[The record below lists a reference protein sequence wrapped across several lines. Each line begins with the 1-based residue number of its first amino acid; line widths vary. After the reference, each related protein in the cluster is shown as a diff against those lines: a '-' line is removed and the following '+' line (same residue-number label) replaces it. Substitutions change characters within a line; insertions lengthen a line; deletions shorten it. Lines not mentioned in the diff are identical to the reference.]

1 MPREEFARR
10 IDALWRA
17 FPEAPCAIV
26 YGSPRHHAELAY
38 LTNLV
43 PKLEAA
49 VALLTRNT
57 EPKLFLGGGPNMV
70 GAAKPL
76 TWVSDL
82 APLRSGQAVGQAA
95 VAGTSAEKVIVI

>member
-1 MPREEFARR
+1 MPKDEFTRR

-26 YGSPRHHAELAY
+26 YGNPAHHAELAY

-49 VALLTRNT
+49 IALLARDG
-57 EPKLFLGGGPNMV
+57 EHEIYLGGGPNRLGSPKPRPSVGEITARVGGGRTRV
-70 GAAKPL
+70 GAATRL
-76 TWVSDL
+76 T
-82 APLRSGQAVGQAA
+82 
-95 VAGTSAEKVIVI
+95 